1 MTDLFMVQNKFDQ
14 MISHYKTLRPAIN
27 SNNKIKY
34 TFPKGGYIVDNV
46 KLKIK
51 YEGKDVS
58 PTSFKLSNFFSTIAS
73 KQLVRSGSGH
83 GRSGGCQSNPNDNIP
98 MEFIDAY
105 NQSICMNQLES
116 HRHFD
121 LPLLRLVSV
130 MYGFGVYAGETF
142 SSTPSFK
149 LYKSPTYQDAL
160 VQLYLQMKDKN
171 ASTSDDTEKNI
182 NFLKNLILENI
193 ITYVESKLEFIIFY
207 RETELLTGTGKS
219 VSPDPIT
226 PYVLDKYTIGSVHQ
240 SICNFKVSDTG
251 SRLDYNNMVVV
262 FENDKTAL
270 KEISLR
276 TNFNPDTRICTNFQK
291 LSNSTWTLSN
301 EQAKMYNL
309 PFQTSDTTYL
319 IDIKQYISTYVKL
332 FIANRIEQLAE
343 ATSIFNDYIS
353 EKKSD
358 EDNSRPPTVM
368 EANYERC
375 VEHIHES
382 EHICRTQLSK
392 CEMHSAYTDPITKLN
407 INVTLILD
415 RPYTGKI
422 TVYLF

>member
-1 MTDLFMVQNKFDQ
+1 
-14 MISHYKTLRPAIN
+14 
-27 SNNKIKY
+27 
-34 TFPKGGYIVDNV
+34 
-46 KLKIK
+46 
-51 YEGKDVS
+51 
-58 PTSFKLSNFFSTIAS
+58 
-73 KQLVRSGSGH
+73 
-83 GRSGGCQSNPNDNIP
+83 
-98 MEFIDAY
+98 
-105 NQSICMNQLES
+105 
-116 HRHFD
+116 
-121 LPLLRLVSV
+121 
-130 MYGFGVYAGETF
+130 
-142 SSTPSFK
+142 
-149 LYKSPTYQDAL
+149 
-160 VQLYLQMKDKN
+160 
-171 ASTSDDTEKNI
+171 
-182 NFLKNLILENI
+182 
-193 ITYVESKLEFIIFY
+193 
-207 RETELLTGTGKS
+207 
-219 VSPDPIT
+219 
-226 PYVLDKYTIGSVHQ
+226 
-240 SICNFKVSDTG
+240 
-251 SRLDYNNMVVV
+251 MVVV

-368 EANYERC
+368 EANYERY

-392 CEMHSAYTDPITKLN
+392 CEIHSAYTDPITKLN